1 MNQMLK
7 EREIEWFFLKK
18 NYKVNA
24 KSEEDRENKKKGFQ
38 HQTRSD

>member
-1 MNQMLK
+1 MLRK
-7 EREIEWFFLKK
+7 EKLNGFFLKK

-24 KSEEDRENKKKGFQ
+24 KYEEDRENKKKGFQ